1 MAGWIFEHGQPEG
14 GQKREHADDGM
25 ALTRETLYLRR
36 GLTFEQAQRRE
47 LGSNCAIEMV
57 ARFRIFGTAKERG
70 KVGLTAAAALAV
82 GVARVSIGSLCAS
95 SDFRSSEQAQA

>member
-1 MAGWIFEHGQPEG
+1 M
-14 GQKREHADDGM
+14 DG
-25 ALTRETLYLRR
+25 
-36 GLTFEQAQRRE
+36 RRE
-47 LGSNCAIEMV
+47 LGSNCAVEMV

-95 SDFRSSEQAQA
+95 SDFRSSEQAQVGPAAPMGARKLYEPTLTG